1 VIERTDFVNIPVRD
15 LERAKRFYGETL
27 GLPRNPHTKEQFPEF
42 ETGNV
47 TLLLLDTDYVGL
59 EFSSHNAAIGLRVGD
74 VDAARRELEAKG
86 VEFDHDGTY
95 DSGVCHTAWFRDPD
109 GNSLALHRRYA
120 PVES

>member
-1 VIERTDFVNIPVRD
+1 
-15 LERAKRFYGETL
+15 
-27 GLPRNPHTKEQFPEF
+27 
-42 ETGNV
+42 V